1 MKRRVNL
8 SEITYREPMKVDT
21 EIQPSIMELPEEE
34 VSKASPFRLKVEIS
48 KKPIGYQV
56 KGSVEGEVEL
66 TCSRCLKK
74 FSHRIKKEFDYKL
87 MPTSHI
93 GGGQIKAGELDIKF
107 TDESTLDLAE
117 VAQEQIVLE
126 LPVKP
131 LCSEECGEVS
141 YTEGE
146 FEEEV
151 KEEKRVD
158 GRWEKLKELQNKL
171 REKEK

>member
-1 MKRRVNL
+1 
-8 SEITYREPMKVDT
+8 
-21 EIQPSIMELPEEE
+21 
-34 VSKASPFRLKVEIS
+34 
-48 KKPIGYQV
+48 
-56 KGSVEGEVEL
+56 
-66 TCSRCLKK
+66 
-74 FSHRIKKEFDYKL
+74 

-93 GGGQIKAGELDIKF
+93 GGGQIKASELDIKF
-107 TDESTLDLAE
+107 TDENTLDLAE

-151 KEEKRVD
+151 REEKEVD
-158 GRWEKLKELQNKL
+158 RRWEKLKELQNKL
-171 REKEK
+171 KEKEK